1 MSISIIIVTLNCAN
15 NLSALLGSIKEIKSC
30 NEVECIFVDG
40 GSTDGTV
47 DLIKSFKDI
56 KTIFISEPDNGI
68 YDAMNK
74 GLNLANFEYVYFINS
89 DDKIVPKTFDYIIK
103 KTEKNLKS
111 ERLII
116 CDVLISG
123 WGYTWY
129 GDARKIPSHQG
140 VIFPKSEIRFDEKMK
155 VYADG
160 NYLEK
165 NFDRFSKYYVSKPL
179 AEFALGGISNSG
191 NLYMRGMELFNF
203 SKKSFFLFIFKSLL
217 VFALGERRSRQI
229 IYYLKGIK
237 RV

>member
-1 MSISIIIVTLNCAN
+1 MSVSIIIVTLNCAN
-15 NLSALLGSIKEIKSC
+15 NLSALLGSIKEIKSS

-40 GSTDGTV
+40 GSRDGTV
-47 DLIKSFKDI
+47 DLIKSFNDI
-56 KTIFISEPDNGI
+56 KTVFISEPDNGI

-74 GLNLANFEYVYFINS
+74 GLNLANFEYIYFINS
-89 DDKIVPKTFDYIIK
+89 DDRIVPKTFDSIIK
-103 KTEKNLKS
+103 KTEKNTKNK
-111 ERLII
+111 RLII

-165 NFDRFSKYYVSKPL
+165 NFDRFPKYYVAKPL

-191 NLYMRGMELFNF
+191 NLYVRGIELFYF
-203 SKKSFFLFIFKSLL
+203 SKKSFIRFIFKSLL
-217 VFALGERRSRQI
+217 DLALGERRSRQI
-229 IYYLKGIK
+229 VYYLKGIK